1 MLYFTCGFFF
11 QNHLIYLVLL
21 WLQRNFLTYML
32 HLDCS
37 SPYSHSSQ
45 VSPLPLLSPVSTP
58 LPFLFKQ
65 TNKNNHNKKSRP
77 GISTKHSITN
87 YNKTG
92 HKPSYQ
98 DWTGWSSRRKRLPR
112 AGKSIWD
119 IYPPTLLGVP
129 QEYQAIQPQRTCRE
143 SSSDPHR
150 ICHCRFSLYK
160 LQWSLLCWFCG
171 SSSHGLLD
179 PSGS

>member
-1 MLYFTCGFFF
+1 MCYILTAAPPIPIPPRCPLYHSFP
-11 QNHLIYLVLL
+11 QYQLL
-21 WLQRNFLTYML
+21 FRF
-32 HLDCS
+32 S
-37 SPYSHSSQ
+37 SN
-45 VSPLPLLSPVSTP
+45 
-58 LPFLFKQ
+58 KQ
-65 TNKNNHNKKSRP
+65 TNQNNRNKKSRP

-98 DWTGWSSRRKRLPR
+98 GWTGWSSRRKRLQGQ
-112 AGKSIWD
+112 AKASEISTH
-119 IYPPTLLGVP
+119 PTLLGVP
-129 QEYQAIQPQRTCRE
+129 QEYQAIQSQLTCRE

-150 ICHCRFSLYK
+150 IYHCHFSLYK